1 MSVLKY
7 MNRIRGID
15 EWMSKHS
22 FAKSEEYQKLIYV
35 EPAGIDRKLF
45 ILPRE
50 VSLTTS
56 W

>member
-1 MSVLKY
+1 

-35 EPAGIDRKLF
+35 DPAGVDRRVF
-45 ILPRE
+45 ALPRE
-50 VSLTTS
+50 VSPITG
-56 W
+56 